1 MKKYFII
8 SIITNILLSVLAF
21 FGFINYLVMSATKSY
36 STLLDTSVLLL
47 VVIIDIVI
55 NYIIFRLINKKE
67 EKNRIFILIPSG
79 IFMLL
84 TGILFLFVR

>member
-8 SIITNILLSVLAF
+8 SIIINILLSVLAF
-21 FGFINYLVMSATKSY
+21 FGFINYLVLSASKSY
-36 STLLDTSVLLL
+36 SSLIDLIVLLL
-47 VVIIDIVI
+47 VVIIDIII
-55 NYIIFRLINKKE
+55 NYVIYKLVNKT

-79 IFMLL
+79 IFMLI